1 MKTVKVKLKESWHL
15 LKQTKN
21 LHLFVHISH
30 IYILYNDQVD
40 YTLGEESACLT
51 IKKVEE
57 ADVGSYTLRLKN
69 PIGEASAEMTLIIMR
84 E

>member
-1 MKTVKVKLKESWHL
+1 MKTG
-15 LKQTKN
+15 N
-21 LHLFVHISH
+21 VHISH
-30 IYILYNDQVD
+30 IYIFYNNQVD